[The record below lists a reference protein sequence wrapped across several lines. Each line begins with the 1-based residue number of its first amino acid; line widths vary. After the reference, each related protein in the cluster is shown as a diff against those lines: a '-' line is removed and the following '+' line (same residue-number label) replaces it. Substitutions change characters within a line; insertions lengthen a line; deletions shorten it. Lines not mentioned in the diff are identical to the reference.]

1 MILCKTLPPHRLT
14 VPRQVAEI
22 DRTTPKMMNDQE
34 PKEVEEGFNFIE
46 GTDGC
51 AALKN
56 ACLVP
61 LSMLVHHL

>member
-1 MILCKTLPPHRLT
+1 MYALLNFDLNKF
-14 VPRQVAEI
+14 AF
-22 DRTTPKMMNDQE
+22 KMMNDQE

-56 ACLVP
+56 ACLVH
-61 LSMLVHHL
+61 LSMLLHHL